1 MAGDASVFLTDR
13 QVRRDQGR
21 VLQMGDYRPS
31 HVGLCVR
38 DLERS
43 LRFFCDGL
51 GFEQVEGFEM
61 DSDNAPGLE
70 RGLEVPGPVKI
81 VSQFVQNDTMKIELL
96 HFVNPEVHGTP
107 SAVRNQ
113 VGLTHLSFYVDDL
126 DAATARLVECGATV
140 IEETRASPGI
150 DLLFLADPDGVR
162 VELMA
167 LPA

>member
-1 MAGDASVFLTDR
+1 MV
-13 QVRRDQGR
+13 
-21 VLQMGDYRPS
+21 DYRPS

-38 DLERS
+38 DLDRS

-51 GFEQVEGFEM
+51 GFTKAEGYELT
-61 DSDNAPGLE
+61 SDTAPGID
-70 RGLEVPGPVKI
+70 RSLEVAGPVRV

-96 HFVNPEVHGTP
+96 HFVEPGVGGTP

-126 DAATARLVECGATV
+126 DAATQHLVEHGATV

-167 LPA
+167 LPS

>member
-1 MAGDASVFLTDR
+1 
-13 QVRRDQGR
+13 
-21 VLQMGDYRPS
+21 MGDYRPS

-51 GFEQVEGFEM
+51 GFDQVEGFELDN
-61 DSDNAPGLE
+61 DSAPGLD
-70 RGLEVPGPVKI
+70 RSLEVPGRVRV

-96 HFVNPEVHGTP
+96 HFVEPDVHGTP

-126 DAATARLVECGATV
+126 EAATQRLVDHGATV

-162 VELMA
+162 VELMVP
-167 LPA
+167 PA

>member
-1 MAGDASVFLTDR
+1 M
-13 QVRRDQGR
+13 
-21 VLQMGDYRPS
+21 QMGDYRPS

-38 DLERS
+38 DLARS

-51 GFEQVEGFEM
+51 GFEQAERFEL
-61 DSDNAPGLE
+61 DSSAAEGLE
-70 RGLEVPGPVKI
+70 RSLEVPGPARI

-96 HFVNPEVHGTP
+96 HFVEPGVGGTP
-107 SAVRNQ
+107 SAARNQ
-113 VGLTHLSFYVDDL
+113 LGLTHLSFYVDDL
-126 DAATARLVECGATV
+126 DAATRHLVECGATV

>member
-1 MAGDASVFLTDR
+1 
-13 QVRRDQGR
+13 
-21 VLQMGDYRPS
+21 MGDYRPS

-51 GFEQVEGFEM
+51 GFEKVEGFEL
-61 DSDNAPGLE
+61 DSDAAPGLD
-70 RGLEVPGPVKI
+70 RSLEVPGPVKI

-96 HFVNPEVHGTP
+96 HFVEPGVGGTP

-113 VGLTHLSFYVDDL
+113 VGLTHLSFYVDDVDL
-126 DAATARLVECGATV
+126 AAQHLVECGATV
-140 IEETRASPGI
+140 LEETRATPGI
-150 DLLFLADPDGVR
+150 DLVFLADPDGVR

-167 LPA
+167 LPGGTSPG

>member
-1 MAGDASVFLTDR
+1 
-13 QVRRDQGR
+13 
-21 VLQMGDYRPS
+21 MGDYRPS

-43 LRFFCDGL
+43 LHFFCDGL
-51 GFEQVEGFEM
+51 GFDKVEGFEL
-61 DSDNAPGLE
+61 DSDSAPGLD
-70 RGLEVPGPVKI
+70 RSLEVPGPVKI
-81 VSQFVQNDTMKIELL
+81 VSQFIQNDTMKIELL
-96 HFVNPEVHGTP
+96 HFVSPGVGGTP

-126 DAATARLVECGATV
+126 DATTKHLVDCGATV

-150 DLLFLADPDGVR
+150 DLLFLGDPDGVR

-167 LPA
+167 APSGMSPS

>member
-1 MAGDASVFLTDR
+1 
-13 QVRRDQGR
+13 
-21 VLQMGDYRPS
+21 MGDYRPS

-38 DLERS
+38 DLARS

-51 GFEQVEGFEM
+51 GFEQAERFEL
-61 DSDNAPGLE
+61 DSSAAEGLE
-70 RGLEVPGPVKI
+70 RSLEVPGPARI

-96 HFVNPEVHGTP
+96 HFVEPGVGGTP
-107 SAVRNQ
+107 SAARNQ
-113 VGLTHLSFYVDDL
+113 LGLTHLSFYVDDV
-126 DAATARLVECGATV
+126 DAAARHLVECGATV

>member
-1 MAGDASVFLTDR
+1 
-13 QVRRDQGR
+13 
-21 VLQMGDYRPS
+21 MGDYRPS

-38 DLERS
+38 DLARS

-51 GFEQVEGFEM
+51 GFEQAESFEL
-61 DSDNAPGLE
+61 DSTAAEGLE
-70 RGLEVPGPVKI
+70 RSLEVPGPARI

-96 HFVNPEVHGTP
+96 HFVEPGVGGTP
-107 SAVRNQ
+107 SAARNQ
-113 VGLTHLSFYVDDL
+113 LGLTHLSFYVDDL
-126 DAATARLVECGATV
+126 DAATRHLVECGATV

-167 LPA
+167 LPT

>member
-1 MAGDASVFLTDR
+1 
-13 QVRRDQGR
+13 
-21 VLQMGDYRPS
+21 MGDYRPS

-38 DLERS
+38 DLDRS
-43 LRFFCDGL
+43 LRFFCEGL
-51 GFEQVEGFEM
+51 GFEAVERYEM

-70 RGLEVPGPVKI
+70 RSLEVPSRVDI

-96 HFVNPEVHGTP
+96 HFVEPGVGGAP

-126 DAATARLVECGATV
+126 EVATKRLVDCGATV
-140 IEETRASPGI
+140 IEDTRQSPGI

-167 LPA
+167 LPS

>member
-1 MAGDASVFLTDR
+1 M
-13 QVRRDQGR
+13 
-21 VLQMGDYRPS
+21 QMGDYRPS

-38 DLERS
+38 DLARS

-51 GFEQVEGFEM
+51 GFEQAERFEL
-61 DSDNAPGLE
+61 DSTAAEGLE
-70 RGLEVPGPVKI
+70 RSLEVPGPARI

-96 HFVNPEVHGTP
+96 HFVEPGVGGTP
-107 SAVRNQ
+107 SAARNQ
-113 VGLTHLSFYVDDL
+113 LGLTHLSFYVDDL
-126 DAATARLVECGATV
+126 DAATRHLVDCGATV

>member
-1 MAGDASVFLTDR
+1 
-13 QVRRDQGR
+13 
-21 VLQMGDYRPS
+21 MGDYRPS

-38 DLERS
+38 DLARS

-51 GFEQVEGFEM
+51 GFEKAEGFEL
-61 DSDNAPGLE
+61 DSTTAEGLDPS
-70 RGLEVPGPVKI
+70 LEVPGPARI

-96 HFVNPEVHGTP
+96 HFIEPGVGGTP
-107 SAVRNQ
+107 SAARNQ
-113 VGLTHLSFYVDDL
+113 LGLTHLSFYVDDL
-126 DAATARLVECGATV
+126 DAATKHLVDCGATV

-167 LPA
+167 APSGMSPA

>member
-1 MAGDASVFLTDR
+1 
-13 QVRRDQGR
+13 
-21 VLQMGDYRPS
+21 MGDYRPS

-51 GFEQVEGFEM
+51 GFEKVEGFELDN
-61 DSDNAPGLE
+61 DSAPGLD
-70 RGLEVPGPVKI
+70 RSLEVPGSVRV

-96 HFVNPEVHGTP
+96 HFVEPGVHGTP

-126 DAATARLVECGATV
+126 EAATRRLVDHGATV

-162 VELMA
+162 IELMV

>member
-1 MAGDASVFLTDR
+1 
-13 QVRRDQGR
+13 
-21 VLQMGDYRPS
+21 MGDYRPS

-51 GFEQVEGFEM
+51 GFEQAEGFEL
-61 DSDNAPGLE
+61 DSVAAEGLD
-70 RGLEVPGPVKI
+70 RSLEVAGPVRI
-81 VSQFVQNDTMKIELL
+81 VSQFIQNDTMKLELL
-96 HFVNPEVHGTP
+96 HFVEPGVAGAP
-107 SAVRNQ
+107 SDARNQ

-126 DAATARLVECGATV
+126 DAAARHLVECGATV

-150 DLLFLADPDGVR
+150 DLVFLADPDGVR

>member
-1 MAGDASVFLTDR
+1 
-13 QVRRDQGR
+13 
-21 VLQMGDYRPS
+21 MGDYRPS

-38 DLERS
+38 DLDRS

-51 GFEQVEGFEM
+51 GFEKAEGFEL
-61 DSDNAPGLE
+61 DSTTAEGLD
-70 RGLEVPGPVKI
+70 RSLEVPGPARI

-96 HFVNPEVHGTP
+96 HFVEPGVGGTP
-107 SAVRNQ
+107 SAARNQ
-113 VGLTHLSFYVDDL
+113 LGLTHLSFYVDDL
-126 DAATARLVECGATV
+126 EAATRHLVECGATV

-167 LPA
+167 APE

>member
-1 MAGDASVFLTDR
+1 
-13 QVRRDQGR
+13 
-21 VLQMGDYRPS
+21 MGDYRPS

-38 DLERS
+38 DLDRS

-51 GFEQVEGFEM
+51 GFEKAESFVL
-61 DSDNAPGLE
+61 DSTTAEGLE
-70 RGLEVPGPVKI
+70 RSLEVPGPVRI

-96 HFVNPEVHGTP
+96 HFVEPGVGGTP
-107 SAVRNQ
+107 SATRNQ
-113 VGLTHLSFYVDDL
+113 LGLTHLSFYVDDL
-126 DAATARLVECGATV
+126 EAATRHLVDCGSTV

-167 LPA
+167 LPV

>member
-1 MAGDASVFLTDR
+1 
-13 QVRRDQGR
+13 
-21 VLQMGDYRPS
+21 MGDYRPS

-38 DLERS
+38 DLARS

-51 GFEQVEGFEM
+51 GFEQAEAFEL
-61 DSDNAPGLE
+61 DSTAAEGLE
-70 RGLEVPGPVKI
+70 RSLEVPGPARI

-96 HFVNPEVHGTP
+96 HFVEPGVGGTP
-107 SAVRNQ
+107 SAARNQ
-113 VGLTHLSFYVDDL
+113 LGLTHLSFYVDDL
-126 DAATARLVECGATV
+126 AAATRHLVECGATV

>member
-1 MAGDASVFLTDR
+1 
-13 QVRRDQGR
+13 
-21 VLQMGDYRPS
+21 MGHYRPS

-38 DLERS
+38 DLQRS

-51 GFEQVEGFEM
+51 GFEPAEGFEL
-61 DSDNAPGLE
+61 DSEAAPGLE
-70 RGLEVPGPVKI
+70 RSLEVPGPVRI
-81 VSQFVQNDTMKIELL
+81 VSQFIQNDTMKIELL
-96 HFVNPEVHGTP
+96 HFVSPDVGGTP

-126 DAATARLVECGATV
+126 DAATKHLVDCGATV

-167 LPA
+167 LPS

>member
-1 MAGDASVFLTDR
+1 
-13 QVRRDQGR
+13 
-21 VLQMGDYRPS
+21 MGDYRPS

-51 GFEQVEGFEM
+51 GFERAESFELDSAAAEGL
-61 DSDNAPGLE
+61 DRS
-70 RGLEVPGPVKI
+70 LEVAGPVRI

-96 HFVNPEVHGTP
+96 HFEEPGVGGTP
-107 SAVRNQ
+107 SATRNQ

-126 DAATARLVECGATV
+126 DAATKHLVDHGATV

>member
-1 MAGDASVFLTDR
+1 
-13 QVRRDQGR
+13 
-21 VLQMGDYRPS
+21 MGDYRPS

-43 LRFFCDGL
+43 LQFFCDGL
-51 GFEQVEGFEM
+51 GFEKAECFELDSTLAEGL
-61 DSDNAPGLE
+61 DRS
-70 RGLEVPGPVKI
+70 LEVPGPVKF

-107 SAVRNQ
+107 SATRNQ

-126 DAATARLVECGATV
+126 DAATAHLVACGATV
-140 IEETRASPGI
+140 IDETRASPGI

-167 LPA
+167 IPA

>member
-1 MAGDASVFLTDR
+1 
-13 QVRRDQGR
+13 
-21 VLQMGDYRPS
+21 MGDYRPS

-51 GFEQVEGFEM
+51 GFERAEGFEL
-61 DSDNAPGLE
+61 DSAAAEGLE
-70 RGLEVPGPVKI
+70 RSLEVPGPVRI
-81 VSQFVQNDTMKIELL
+81 MSQFIQNDTMKIELL
-96 HFVNPEVHGTP
+96 HFFEPGVGGVP
-107 SAVRNQ
+107 SATRNQ
-113 VGLTHLSFYVDDL
+113 LGLTHLSFYVDDL
-126 DAATARLVECGATV
+126 HAATAHLVECGATV

>member
-1 MAGDASVFLTDR
+1 
-13 QVRRDQGR
+13 
-21 VLQMGDYRPS
+21 MGDFRPS
-31 HVGLCVR
+31 HVGICVR
-38 DLERS
+38 DLDRS

-51 GFEQVEGFEM
+51 GFEAVERYEM
-61 DSDNAPGLE
+61 DSDGAPGLE
-70 RGLEVPGPVKI
+70 RSLEVPGSVKI

-96 HFVNPEVHGTP
+96 HFLEPGVSGTP

-113 VGLTHLSFYVDDL
+113 VGFTHLSFYVDDV
-126 DAATARLVECGATV
+126 DTAAKHLVDCGATV

-167 LPA
+167 VPSGMSPS

>member
-1 MAGDASVFLTDR
+1 
-13 QVRRDQGR
+13 
-21 VLQMGDYRPS
+21 MGEYRPS

-38 DLERS
+38 DLDRS

-51 GFEQVEGFEM
+51 GFDKVEGFEL
-61 DSDNAPGLE
+61 DNESAPGLD
-70 RGLEVPGPVKI
+70 RSLEVPGRVRV

-96 HFVNPEVHGTP
+96 HFIEPGVGGTP

-126 DAATARLVECGATV
+126 EAATQRLVDHGATV

-167 LPA
+167 VPS